1 MKERQQKRGTFF
13 FFFCLCV
20 CEAIVHP
27 DHWEAEDR
35 GKIESRNWREELVIL
50 NTARHHAHKHTQTHT
65 GLCDQSDLYFVIF
78 KTWIKQMCRCTC
90 SVWFSL
96 LCASTAERSFRV
108 YCVFRG
114 HVQRRCVRLSVFM
127 PFFSFFFSSLKQI
140 CGYGVKNDDFA
151 CVPCPQGKYSKGK
164 YELCRRHKDCDA
176 LFKATVKVAGTAER
190 DAECGPC
197 LPG

>member
-13 FFFCLCV
+13 LLLLVCV
-20 CEAIVHP
+20 RSYCSSRP
-27 DHWEAEDR
+27 LGSRRQGQDWESELER
-35 GKIESRNWREELVIL
+35 GVGHLKHCQ
-50 NTARHHAHKHTQTHT
+50 APHTQTHT

-96 LCASTAERSFRV
+96 LCALTAERSFCV

-127 PFFSFFFSSLKQI
+127 PFFYFFFLKTDLRLWREKRRL
-140 CGYGVKNDDFA
+140 CLCA
-151 CVPCPQGKYSKGK
+151 VPTGEIFQR
-164 YELCRRHKDCDA
+164 EIRA
-176 LFKATVKVAGTAER
+176 LQTA
-190 DAECGPC
+190 
-197 LPG
+197 

>member
-1 MKERQQKRGTFF
+1 MGRAKDSKRALMQSDKMLPIAQQSFISNNHPQSDRKFWSTGFLSEDSNFSPKLRKPPAYFNKQMKGWKWKRGKKREGLF

-27 DHWEAEDR
+27 DHWEAEDG

-50 NTARHHAHKHTQTHT
+50 NTARHHTHTHT

-96 LCASTAERSFRV
+96 LCASTAERSFHV

-114 HVQRRCVRLSVFM
+114 HVQGRCVCLSVFM
-127 PFFSFFFSSLKQI
+127 PFFSFSFS
-140 CGYGVKNDDFA
+140 
-151 CVPCPQGKYSKGK
+151 
-164 YELCRRHKDCDA
+164 
-176 LFKATVKVAGTAER
+176 
-190 DAECGPC
+190 
-197 LPG
+197 